1 MACTALGIQ
10 AGLFIN
16 TQPWSNAP
24 STSMG
29 GRSVT
34 ITGGTTLTVS
44 GPTGSNF
51 MTVAT
56 GGNFHYKFFGTANH
70 VVIWETLPGTI
81 QDRHVSLVDFGQT
94 PPAFVPIVFVSVPS
108 SVGQPACDF
117 SQGNGNA
124 CLIWAPNS
132 TGEVVSLGIYN
143 SDTGALLCAGPPPFT
158 PTGQTAGEATAAS
171 LIIHFSS
178 GGTSSTDTCPLPL
191 GKCQITPG
199 SFAFADVVVGGCPV
213 TPPTKNFTIKN
224 IGNDCLSIDGIQNAS
239 GPFALSPVPT
249 FPIQLSPN
257 QTTTVTVAFNPTAV
271 GNFSNSLAV
280 TRTPANGDS
289 AIACSGK
296 GVSPQRKLSFSPNP
310 VNFGKQPVGST
321 TNKTLT
327 ITNTGTQSVTF
338 SAGASGAGPFAW
350 GALTSTTLNC
360 GATATIAIA
369 FTPTAEGTV
378 SATLTVTSNATGSPH
393 SITLEGEGCIPNA
406 KIEVPPAAPIAFGQV
421 EQGFRTVRF
430 FTVKNSNQPPD
441 AGDATLTFNAA
452 ISGPDAALFGLQPPS
467 GSVTD
472 VLPNRSYSVDP
483 VSPCGIGA
491 AGTGETYVAIAFWA
505 NASPKNCSAT
515 LTVSGHNAT
524 NFPPTQ
530 TWVFPLTAEITPP
543 AAVDAGLVIDRSGS
557 MDDPLGGRKKIDQA
571 ISAAQLFTQ
580 LLRPD
585 MDDRASV
592 VRFNHVPEVVQP
604 MVYVTT
610 NTTTVDDEK
619 QSVIV
624 SKIAA
629 QVPPP
634 DGWTAIGAGALV
646 SFAEI
651 AKPRATVPPVLR
663 RACVLLTDGIDNTGY
678 KNPADNQWYSLIGGM
693 QYDPALPGNDSKK
706 LPTQAIAVPSAV
718 KLHAV
723 GVAAAGQGNF
733 AALQQAT
740 QSSGGFFGL
749 ADNLSGPLFYQLE
762 KFYVQVFMDVVGLAP
777 ITDPAYTIFPG
788 QKHEIEF
795 EVLRGDVSALIVLF
809 DYEGKRLPFSLL
821 APNGELLDVTAI
833 PPGYQARWG
842 STNTARFFEFRMPQS
857 TPKRF
862 EGTWRVVV
870 WHDGKVCMGPID
882 PKEAAFGFLSRK
894 CRPTNDP
901 VQYGIAIAV
910 GSNLRMIPFAT
921 PGPLTIGDPILLS
934 ALVNEAGAPILG
946 CNVTVEATSPSGFVW
961 PTLTLFDDG
970 AHQDGQAQDGEYAAT
985 FTHTIEAGVYKF
997 RFHATGYSRD
1007 GKPMV
1012 REGELS
1018 RYVAPKDGGGRPGGG
1033 TGDDCCNQLKRA
1045 IDDQSKL
1052 LRRLLDRKPI
1062 G

>member
-1 MACTALGIQ
+1 MACAAINIQ

-16 TQPWSNAP
+16 TQPWSSAP
-24 STSMG
+24 TTTLG
-29 GRSVT
+29 GRTVT
-34 ITGGTTLTVS
+34 ISGGTTLTVT

-51 MTVAT
+51 MTVPT

-70 VVIWETLPGTI
+70 VAIWETLPGAI

-94 PPAFVPIVFVSVPS
+94 PPAFIPIVFVSVPPA
-108 SVGQPACDF
+108 VGQPACDF

-158 PTGQTAGEATAAS
+158 PTGQTAGETTATD

-178 GGTSSTDTCPLPL
+178 GGTSKTATCPLPL
-191 GKCQITPG
+191 GQCKITPASL
-199 SFAFADVVVGGCPV
+199 SFPDVVVGGCPV
-213 TPPTKNFTIKN
+213 TPPTKTVTIKN
-224 IGNDCLSIDGIQNAS
+224 TGNDCLIVTAIQNAA

-249 FPIQLSPN
+249 FPIQLSPS

-271 GNFSNSLAV
+271 GTFSNSLAV
-280 TRTPANGDS
+280 TTTPANGDN
-289 AIACSGK
+289 AIACSGH
-296 GVSPQRKLSFSPNP
+296 GTSPQRKLSFSANP

-321 TNKTLT
+321 TNRTLT
-327 ITNTGTQSVTF
+327 ITNTGTQSVTL
-338 SAGASGAGPFAW
+338 SAAASGGGPFAW
-350 GALTSTTLNC
+350 GALASTTLTC
-360 GATATIAIA
+360 GATTSIPIT
-369 FTPTAEGTV
+369 FTPTTEGTV

-393 SITLEGEGCIPNA
+393 NITLQGEGCIPNA
-406 KIEVPPAAPIAFGQV
+406 LIQVPPAAPIAFGQI

-430 FTVKNSNQPPD
+430 FTVKNPNP
-441 AGDATLTFNAA
+441 GDDTLTFNAA

-472 VLPNRSYSVDP
+472 VLPTRGYSVDP
-483 VSPCGIGA
+483 ISPCGMIT
-491 AGTGETYVAIAFWA
+491 AGSGETYVAIAFWA
-505 NASPKNCSAT
+505 NAAPKMCTAT
-515 LTVSGHNAT
+515 LTLGGHNAT
-524 NFPPTQ
+524 NFPSTQ

-571 ISAAQLFTQ
+571 VSAAQLFTQ

-585 MDDRASV
+585 MDDRMSV
-592 VRFNHVPEVVQP
+592 VRFNHVPEVVQS
-604 MVYVTT
+604 MVYLTT
-610 NTTTVDDEK
+610 STTSADHEE

-624 SKIAA
+624 GKIAT

-651 AKPRATVPPVLR
+651 AKPRASVPAVLR

-693 QYDPALPGNDSKK
+693 QYDPAHPGDDSHK
-706 LPTQAIAVPSAV
+706 LATQAIAPPAGV

-723 GVAAAGQGNF
+723 GIAASGQGNF

-740 QSSGGFFGL
+740 QSTGGFFGL

-762 KFYVQVFMDVVGLAP
+762 KFYVQVFMDIVGLSS
-777 ITDPAYTIFPG
+777 ITDPAFTIFPG
-788 QKHEIEF
+788 QKHEFEF
-795 EVLRGDVSALIVLF
+795 EVLRGDVSGLIVLF
-809 DYEGKRLPFSLL
+809 DYQGKRLPFTLV

-857 TPKRF
+857 APARY

-882 PKEAAFGFLSRK
+882 PQEAAFGFLPRK
-894 CRPTNDP
+894 CRPSKVP
-901 VQYGIAIAV
+901 VQYGISIAL
-910 GSNLRMIPFAT
+910 GSNFRMIPFAT
-921 PGPLTIGDPILLS
+921 PGPLTIGDPIVLS
-934 ALVNEAGAPILG
+934 ALVSEAGLPILG
-946 CNVTVEATSPSGFVW
+946 CTVTVTPKAPSGFVW
-961 PTLTLFDDG
+961 PTMTLFDDG
-970 AHQDGQAQDGEYAAT
+970 AHQDGQAADGEYAVV
-985 FTHTIEAGVYKF
+985 FPHTIESGVYKF
-997 RFHATGYSRD
+997 GFHATGYSRD

-1018 RYVAPKDGGGRPGGG
+1018 RYVAPKDGDGRPGGG
-1033 TGDDCCNQLKRA
+1033 SDDECCRRLTQAIEGQSRLLKRW
-1045 IDDQSKL
+1045 L
-1052 LRRLLDRKPI
+1052 ERKSN